1 MAEATF
7 WLAGAGAVAGGLLSI
22 AGGWSALL
30 ARDTYMRLQAA
41 GVTQWGA
48 ACLFW
53 ALAIVAAHPARSA
66 VLALLGLATAALG
79 AALRHTLAD
88 AARAEGLE
96 PVLTPE
102 QRL

>member
-1 MAEATF
+1 MTDATF
-7 WLAGAGAVAGGLLSI
+7 WLAGAGAAAGGLLSI

-30 ARDTYMRLQAA
+30 ARDAYMRLQAA
-41 GVTQWGA
+41 GVSQWGA

-53 ALAIVAAHPARSA
+53 SLAILAAHPARSA
-66 VLALLGLATAALG
+66 VLVVLGLGVAVLG

-96 PVLTPE
+96 PILTPE
-102 QRL
+102 QRS